1 MLAALKCRLLLVLL
15 MALALCVCWMLLSL
29 WPLRPAHARDEG
41 KYANSPL
48 KAWFDQLASQR
59 GLCCSFADGF
69 SLADVDWDVQ
79 CATVAGV
86 EQCRYRVRVDG
97 VWLDVPGDAVV
108 TEPNR
113 YGRAVVW
120 PYKDTSG
127 VTQIR
132 CFMPG
137 AGT

>member
-1 MLAALKCRLLLVLL
+1 MFAALKCRVLLVLL
-15 MALALCVCWMLLSL
+15 MALAVCVCWMLLSL
-29 WPLRPAHARDEG
+29 WPLRPAHARDDG